1 MDRLTTPKQSKSN
14 VYEVY
19 IVSDAIDRLAQYE
32 DTGLTPEEITVLKT
46 EVEQL
51 RKERNTNTVIHCS
64 DCDHYRAQAITDGI
78 PTDRLEAI
86 CQAERDGRCV
96 VLPCKVGDMVYHIFG
111 IQGIVES
118 RARRIQVNRDGIFIV
133 DKKGAWAENNIGKTV
148 FLTQAEA
155 QNALKEGK
163 V

>member
-1 MDRLTTPKQSKSN
+1 MRTFDEIKADYIDCRDNCKSGQDCLFMMSDCLKDGSIQSKHHEFLS
-14 VYEVY
+14 
-19 IVSDAIDRLAQYE
+19 
-32 DTGLTPEEITVLKT
+32 
-46 EVEQL
+46 
-51 RKERNTNTVIHCS
+51 
-64 DCDHYRAQAITDGI
+64 AITDGI

-86 CQAERDGRCV
+86 CNAERENRCV

-148 FLTQAEA
+148 FITQAEA
-155 QNALKEGK
+155 EQKLKEGK